1 MKAILLGVALAALCT
16 ATDGRGAEATR
27 DDGVRY
33 LPDIHGQLAGARGY
47 VPTNVCLR
55 RKGSEITQCAYTDS
69 VGRFRLPSF
78 GEIHRVQP
86 GDPDWHGS
94 EYPEDW
100 LELGTRTRSEKRL
113 WTVELA
119 ARRHV
124 AIRLDC
130 DPARAVGGTPST
142 YCERRSAP

>member
-94 EYPEDW
+94 EYPEYW

-119 ARRHV
+119 ARRRWPM
-124 AIRLDC
+124 AMRWC
-130 DPARAVGGTPST
+130 S
-142 YCERRSAP
+142 